1 MAATIYGVTWTV
13 SIGDVDDYTDFTSF
27 VQGLQIKQG
36 GPIGRVNPGSLNLRL
51 DNSTGLFTPGL
62 GNTYSDIDWFTK
74 AVKVT
79 AQVDVGGGGEQAVSD
94 VFHGVVRQFKLTDTG
109 HTSYVDIVGHDALT
123 VAARG
128 PQIDVFTSAGFASAT
143 PSAVVEGLLSTNFNS
158 QDPGI
163 TFPRLGQSSD
173 GAFDLGEAPT
183 TPQLRSSSLPKANAR
198 QLIDNHVLP
207 SGPFVLWATDIQND
221 SGNTRALYKGCM
233 VGNTL
238 RKTTADDGAA
248 SANGDAGTTGSRYN
262 RRTFAFTDDTSST
275 SALFFAKVG
284 FDFTNSELANRCAT
298 TSTFSGASTTQIA
311 QTISSINLYGIR
323 SKDFPQTVNE
333 TTTTAAAV
341 STFWADR
348 FSSVEFTIQQLDLGA
363 ANAEIAA
370 NGSATQKR
378 LLGDLL
384 DVRSGLWNPSS
395 LTISNLR
402 GQASADTKTVTIIGR
417 TINVTP
423 DRFSISLDVRGATQ
437 YGAFI
442 LDESRLDQERIF

>member
-1 MAATIYGVTWTV
+1 MAATIYGVTWTI

-27 VQGLQIKQG
+27 VQGLQVKQG
-36 GPIGRVNPGSLNLRL
+36 GPIGRVNPGTLNVRL

-62 GNTYSDIDWFTK
+62 GNTYSDVDWFTK
-74 AVKVT
+74 AIKVT
-79 AQVDVGGGGEQAVSD
+79 AQVDAGGSGEQAVSD

-109 HTSYVDIVGHDALT
+109 HSSYVDIVGHDALT

-128 PQIDVFTSAGFASAT
+128 PQIDVFSAGFTSST
-143 PSAVVEGLLSTNFNS
+143 PSQVVEGLLSTDFDS

-163 TFPRLGQSSD
+163 TFPRLGESAD
-173 GAFDLGEAPT
+173 AIFDLGDAPT
-183 TPQLRSSSLPKANAR
+183 TPQLRSSALPKANAR

-207 SGPFVLWATDIQND
+207 SGPFVLWATDIQHD
-221 SGNTRALYKGCM
+221 SGNNRAKYKGCM

-238 RKTTADDGAA
+238 RKTTVDDGAA

-275 SALFFAKVG
+275 SALFFGKVG
-284 FDFTNSELANRCAT
+284 FDFTNSELANRCTT
-298 TSTFSGASTTQIA
+298 TSTFTGTSA
-311 QTISSINLYGIR
+311 QGVQSLDSINLYGVR

-333 TTTTAAAV
+333 TDATALEV
-341 STFWADR
+341 SNFWAVR
-348 FSSVEFTIQQLDLGA
+348 FADVEFAVQTLDLGLT
-363 ANAEIAA
+363 NAEIATS
-370 NGSATQKR
+370 GSATQKR

-384 DVRSGLWNPSS
+384 DVRSGLWNASS

-402 GQASADTKTVTIIGR
+402 GQSSADTRTVTIIGR
-417 TINVTP
+417 TINVTA
-423 DRFSISLDVRGATQ
+423 DRFSITLDVRGATQ